1 MVGQLLQSAHWDV
14 AVELAVFSL
23 NDSKPRLKIM
33 NSFENPEDTKLA
45 TLASATLK
53 RSGAEQAAALRDTTG
68 RTYVAINIETNSL
81 QLNALE
87 AVFTVALASQI
98 TGIESVVY
106 TGEITAPTQLIREY
120 APRATIF
127 YLSLSG
133 DIVAL

>member
-1 MVGQLLQSAHWDV
+1 
-14 AVELAVFSL
+14 
-23 NDSKPRLKIM
+23 M
-33 NSFENPEDTKLA
+33 NNFENPEDTKLA
-45 TLASATLK
+45 TLATATLK
-53 RSGAEQAAALRDTTG
+53 RSGAQQAAALRDATG

-81 QLNALE
+81 RLNALE

-106 TGEITAPTQLIREY
+106 TGEISAPTALIREF

-127 YLSLSG
+127 YLSASA